1 MRKKYLFLLLL
12 GMLFVSCGKEIPEDI
27 IQPAE
32 MEELLYDYHL
42 SISLGADLPN
52 IATSE
57 REALKNY
64 ALEKHNVSRALFDS
78 SMVWY
83 TRHANFLYEIYSQLD
98 KRYTMAET
106 RMKTQINKR
115 SGQIE
120 ISLSGDSVDV
130 WSDRDIY
137 WLSTSRLTNK
147 VTFNLKADTTFRPMD
162 ALALEAKFTFF
173 SPDSISTTKAIVGLN
188 FNLKN
193 DSIHSLVQSVTTS
206 GSNRFYLKSTTDCGF
221 ERITGFIYC
230 VAPDSVQGN
239 VLVSGI
245 RLMRYHDKGEEAPLS
260 EDADKS
266 DEDRADGKNVDVTK
280 EAANKAVVSENEN
293 NVGKRNSSSDKS
305 RSKRLL
311 QVESR

>member
-1 MRKKYLFLLLL
+1 M
-12 GMLFVSCGKEIPEDI
+12 VSCGKQIPEDI

-32 MEELLYDYHL
+32 MEELLYDYHI
-42 SISLGADLPN
+42 SVSLGADLPYMSN
-52 IATSE
+52 PE

-83 TRHANFLYEIYSQLD
+83 TRHAKFLYEIYAQLD

-147 VTFNLKADTTFRPMD
+147 VTFNLKADTTFRPKD
-162 ALALEAKFTFF
+162 ALALEANFTFF
-173 SPDSISTTKAIVGLN
+173 SPDSISTTKAVVGLN
-188 FNLKN
+188 FILRN
-193 DSIHSLVQSVTTS
+193 DSTHSLVQTVDTS
-206 GSNRFYLKSTTDCGF
+206 GKKNFYLKSTSKSAFDSV
-221 ERITGFIYC
+221 TGFIYC
-230 VAPDSVQGN
+230 DAPDSIHGN

-245 RLMRYHDKGEEAPLS
+245 RLMRYHDQGSTQTNTEQPAEAETPSRDSHSLQMVRPQALQPL
-260 EDADKS
+260 ET
-266 DEDRADGKNVDVTK
+266 R
-280 EAANKAVVSENEN
+280 
-293 NVGKRNSSSDKS
+293 
-305 RSKRLL
+305 
-311 QVESR
+311 

>member
-1 MRKKYLFLLLL
+1 MRKKYILLMLL
-12 GMLFVSCGKEIPEDI
+12 GTLMSSCGKQIPEDI

-42 SISLGADLPN
+42 SVSLGADLPN
-52 IATSE
+52 MTNPE

-64 ALEKHNVSRALFDS
+64 ALEKHHVTRALFDS

-106 RMKTQINKR
+106 RMKTQINRR

-137 WLSTSRLTNK
+137 WLSSSKLTNK
-147 VTFNLKADTTFRPMD
+147 VTFNLKADTTFRPLD
-162 ALALEAKFTFF
+162 ALALEANFNFF
-173 SPDSISTTKAIVGLN
+173 SPDSISTTQAIVGLN
-188 FNLKN
+188 IHLKN
-193 DSIHSLVQSVTTS
+193 DSIHTLIESVNTS
-206 GSNRFYLKSTTDCGF
+206 GPKRLYLQSATDSGF
-221 ERITGFIYC
+221 ENVTGFIYC
-230 VAPDSVQGN
+230 DTPDSSRGS

-245 RLMRYHDKGEEAPLS
+245 RLMRYHAKGDK
-260 EDADKS
+260 KS
-266 DEDRADGKNVDVTK
+266 DSANPADTDKDN
-280 EAANKAVVSENEN
+280 NEN
-293 NVGKRNSSSDKS
+293 PSYEAITPQ
-305 RSKRLL
+305 RLTPT
-311 QVESR
+311 RAR

>member
-1 MRKKYLFLLLL
+1 MRKKYIPLVLL
-12 GMLFVSCGKEIPEDI
+12 GALMASCGKEIPEDI

-32 MEELLYDYHL
+32 MEELLYDYHI
-42 SISLGADLPN
+42 SVSLGADLPN
-52 IATSE
+52 MTIPQ

-64 ALEKHNVSRALFDS
+64 ALEKHNVSRELFDS

-115 SGQIE
+115 SGQIQ

-162 ALALEAKFTFF
+162 ELALEANFTFF
-173 SPDSISTTKAIVGLN
+173 SPDSISTSRAIVGLN
-188 FNLKN
+188 ISLKN
-193 DSIHSLVQSVTTS
+193 DSTHSLVETVSTS
-206 GSNRFYLKSTTDCGF
+206 GKKRFKLKAASKSAFDN
-221 ERITGFIYC
+221 ITGFIYC
-230 VAPDSVQGN
+230 TAPDSVRGH

-245 RLMRYHDKGEEAPLS
+245 KLMRYHEKGQGATELNSQETT
-260 EDADKS
+260 
-266 DEDRADGKNVDVTK
+266 G
-280 EAANKAVVSENEN
+280 NEQEQD
-293 NVGKRNSSSDKS
+293 NSNS
-305 RSKRLL
+305 RTLNHVRP
-311 QVESR
+311 QRMQRVER